1 MANIRDCIGIINE
14 AVGDAATPAEKE
26 KLLNKLAKQVTKEK
40 AISKEADI
48 EQKMKQWLADEST
61 KEEVAAA
68 IEQRQRLL
76 NIIKQKQGLKFQF
89 FLYFE

>member
-40 AISKEADI
+40 AISKE
-48 EQKMKQWLADEST
+48 S
-61 KEEVAAA
+61 
-68 IEQRQRLL
+68 
-76 NIIKQKQGLKFQF
+76 
-89 FLYFE
+89 FL